1 MLQHYSVSWK
11 KGLAALCLL
20 AVAGL
25 SCCDQQEN
33 AAAKVE
39 YDGLSNSQPLRVD
52 ANNHTV
58 TMLVQI
64 NGRFLTDDTRH
75 GIVFKDGSNGHKSLF
90 MGYATPKAFYEA
102 LKEAGGT
109 PGENMTMDT
118 DFLRENHLLFRF
130 FLRLRCLL
138 SLINPGTYV
147 RPHRHPHTFELL
159 LPLRGRFV
167 VLNFDDRGTV
177 THRAILGETCTVL
190 EMAAGTWHAVLSLDT
205 GGIIF
210 EVKHGGYQPV
220 AADDYAHWAPAEGE
234 PGTTELMAWYAQ
246 AQVGDSTF
254 AV

>member
-1 MLQHYSVSWK
+1 MWRWYQNEDIGEYYWQTELGTCKNNKFTPSGARLLIRVGSLRLNENHAIKGTLQELINTAEKTAFLGDRFRSYIRAGIYQK
-11 KGLAALCLL
+11 KSSDPVQLL
-20 AVAGL
+20 AVL
-25 SCCDQQEN
+25 D
-33 AAAKVE
+33 
-39 YDGLSNSQPLRVD
+39 NSI
-52 ANNHTV
+52 
-58 TMLVQI
+58 M
-64 NGRFLTDDTRH
+64 
-75 GIVFKDGSNGHKSLF
+75 
-90 MGYATPKAFYEA
+90 
-102 LKEAGGT
+102 
-109 PGENMTMDT
+109 
-118 DFLRENHLLFRF
+118 
-130 FLRLRCLL
+130 
-138 SLINPGTYV
+138 PGTYV